1 MWEKC
6 TIFWKTGPKHFH
18 ICANWEDTQKTVLQ
32 LNYVKTIVS
41 LSRNWKESSSKSWQ
55 WLKISV
61 IVIVISVIDL
71 IFSESKKLFQKKP
84 GSKEFHYF
92 SERKRIDL
100 SKPKL
105 VSGSLSIFKK
115 FQSSLSQKKTDS
127 IQMPYIP
134 ENATNFFSKV
144 KKAFRRKLFP
154 RNSLIFQTEKGQT
167 FQNQTNLRE
176 SLYC

>member
-32 LNYVKTIVS
+32 LNYVKAIVS

-61 IVIVISVIDL
+61 IVIVICVIDL

-92 SERKRIDL
+92 SERKRIGL
-100 SKPKL
+100 SRNFKLNYLRKKLIPFKCLIFWKTQPKL
-105 VSGSLSIFKK
+105 FQICENLTNIQKTIFK
-115 FQSSLSQKKTDS
+115 
-127 IQMPYIP
+127 P
-134 ENATNFFSKV
+134 NFV
-144 KKAFRRKLFP
+144 
-154 RNSLIFQTEKGQT
+154 
-167 FQNQTNLRE
+167 
-176 SLYC
+176 